1 MNIFDQFWL
10 FFQVTLPTPEP
21 SSPNETSELSEPE
34 SKSTV
39 IDTDETT
46 KNSEEDDEEEE
57 ADKTIDDNT
66 EDDSAVW
73 IEVEHIMKEKRRNYW
88 FKILFF
94 FNSFKK
100 LFLALRILALCCAGK
115 IPNIDLMVEKLHSK

>member
-21 SSPNETSELSEPE
+21 SSPNETSEPE

-73 IEVEHIMKEKRRNYW
+73 IELYIMKEKKENYAIEDL
-88 FKILFF
+88 KSSF

-100 LFLALRILALCCAGK
+100 ALF
-115 IPNIDLMVEKLHSK
+115 S

>member
-1 MNIFDQFWL
+1 MQ

-21 SSPNETSELSEPE
+21 SSPNETSEPE

-46 KNSEEDDEEEE
+46 KNSDDEQEEDE

-73 IEVEHIMKEKRRNYW
+73 IELYIMKEKKENYAIEDL
-88 FKILFF
+88 KSSF

-100 LFLALRILALCCAGK
+100 ALF
-115 IPNIDLMVEKLHSK
+115 S

>member
-1 MNIFDQFWL
+1 MRQFSSIFCI

-21 SSPNETSELSEPE
+21 SSPNETSEPE

-46 KNSEEDDEEEE
+46 KNSDDEEEDEE

-66 EDDSAVW
+66 EDDSAV
-73 IEVEHIMKEKRRNYW
+73 
-88 FKILFF
+88 
-94 FNSFKK
+94 
-100 LFLALRILALCCAGK
+100 
-115 IPNIDLMVEKLHSK
+115 

>member
-1 MNIFDQFWL
+1 MSPKPRWTVLISFEI

-94 FNSFKK
+94 LTVLKSSF
-100 LFLALRILALCCAGK
+100 
-115 IPNIDLMVEKLHSK
+115 

>member
-1 MNIFDQFWL
+1 MNIFDQCWL

-73 IEVEHIMKEKRRNYW
+73 IELYIMKEKKENYAIEDL
-88 FKILFF
+88 KSSF

-100 LFLALRILALCCAGK
+100 ALF
-115 IPNIDLMVEKLHSK
+115 S

>member
-94 FNSFKK
+94 LTVLKSSF
-100 LFLALRILALCCAGK
+100 
-115 IPNIDLMVEKLHSK
+115 

>member
-1 MNIFDQFWL
+1 MRQFSSIFLQ

-21 SSPNETSELSEPE
+21 SSPNETSEPE

-46 KNSEEDDEEEE
+46 KNSDDEEEEDE

-73 IEVEHIMKEKRRNYW
+73 IELYIMKEKKENYAIEDL
-88 FKILFF
+88 KSSF

-100 LFLALRILALCCAGK
+100 ALF
-115 IPNIDLMVEKLHSK
+115 S

>member
-1 MNIFDQFWL
+1 MINFDS

-66 EDDSAVW
+66 EDDSAV
-73 IEVEHIMKEKRRNYW
+73 
-88 FKILFF
+88 
-94 FNSFKK
+94 
-100 LFLALRILALCCAGK
+100 
-115 IPNIDLMVEKLHSK
+115 